1 MIRINF
7 QYVDGRYSHKR
18 CIGLKLAILG
28 VSQRKRYMNMIRN
41 TIWQSATV
49 AIAASLILTGCGG
62 EAEQVSTE
70 QAASL
75 RTQDVSR
82 GEIARIINASGKVNP
97 ETTVQVGSEV
107 SGRILQINADFND
120 PVTEGQILA
129 VIDPETFENRVAQS
143 LAAYQNAQAQI
154 RIREAS
160 VERAQINLDQT
171 KAEGARI
178 RNLFNSNAAS
188 QQRLEEIERDIG
200 LAQSD
205 VALNQAQLDGAKSSL
220 RQSEA
225 SLKTAR
231 VDLARTIIRSPIDGI
246 VIERKVDAG
255 QTVQA
260 SFSAPE
266 LFLIANDLSVVQVEA
281 AIVESDVAGLGA
293 GDAVTFTV
301 DAYPTTRFQ
310 GNVDVLRLNSKEVS
324 NIVTYTA
331 VVSASNPDGFLMPGM
346 TANLQIVTESKQGVL
361 RVPAAA
367 ERFRPSPDVIEQ
379 WQAEG
384 GAASEDKIED
394 WVTITGNLKKMSFS
408 DTRINAIKSALNAAT
423 ESIRGDLA
431 NPEEGFRR
439 TPNLKKLS
447 EQSRVVIES
456 ELSPTELQAYRQ
468 LEQEA
473 STIRSVDLWIANAEG
488 KMVKRTVGLGVSDG
502 AFVEVLSGLAE
513 GDKVVIGVGGPQQ
526 AGRPGGGRPGG
537 GRPR

>member
-1 MIRINF
+1 M
-7 QYVDGRYSHKR
+7 S
-18 CIGLKLAILG
+18 
-28 VSQRKRYMNMIRN
+28 RN
-41 TIWQSATV
+41 TIWLSALL
-49 AIAASLILTGCGG
+49 AIAMPLTLAGCGG
-62 EAEQVSTE
+62 EAEQASTE

-75 RTQDVSR
+75 RTQDVTR
-82 GEIARIINASGKVNP
+82 GEIARIINSSGKVNP

-107 SGRILQINADFND
+107 SGRILEIRADFND

-143 LAAYQNAQAQI
+143 QAAYQNAQAQI

-178 RNLFNSNAAS
+178 RNLFDSNAAS

-220 RQSEA
+220 RQSA
-225 SLKTAR
+225 AALQTAR
-231 VDLARTIIRSPIDGI
+231 VDLARTIIRSPIAGI

-266 LFLIANDLSVVQVEA
+266 LFLIANDLSSMQVEA

-301 DAYPTTRFQ
+301 DAYPTTQFR
-310 GNVDVLRLNSKEVS
+310 GNVDVLRLNSTEVS

-331 VVSASNPDGFLMPGM
+331 VVSASNPEGFLMPGM
-346 TANLQIVTESKQGVL
+346 TANLQIITESKQDVL
-361 RVPAAA
+361 RIPAAA
-367 ERFRPSPDVIEQ
+367 ERFRPSPDIIAQ
-379 WQAEG
+379 WQADGE
-384 GAASEDKIED
+384 ANAKERVED
-394 WVTITGNLKKMSFS
+394 WTTITGYLNKMSLPQ
-408 DTRINAIKSALNAAT
+408 TRIDTIKANLNEAT
-423 ESIRGDLA
+423 EAIRADLA

-439 TPNLKKLS
+439 TANLKKLI
-447 EQSRVVIES
+447 EQSRVVIER
-456 ELSPTELQAYRQ
+456 ELSPTELQSYRQ
-468 LEQEA
+468 LVQEA
-473 STIRSVDLWIANAEG
+473 STIRNVDLWVAARGG
-488 KMVKRTVGLGVSDG
+488 KMAKRTVGLGVSDG
-502 AFVEVLSGLAE
+502 AFVEVISGLSE
-513 GDKVVIGVGGPQQ
+513 GDKVVLGVGGQGQ
-526 AGRPGGGRPGG
+526 GGGQRGGRPSG